1 MLTTVSMNNIS
12 EIYSV
17 RITEGVTNL
26 EKDYRLYVNQTLID
40 KYININDAIN
50 KLNELQEEINEKQY
64 YKNIFNF
71 RFCF

>member
-1 MLTTVSMNNIS
+1 MNNIS